1 MDGSI
6 WVSFLSA
13 TIRTA
18 TPIALATLAC
28 TFSERAGVINIGI
41 EGTMIASAFAGA
53 VTAVYTNSPWL
64 GLLGG
69 MLCGALLAGII
80 AVLSV
85 YSNGDQV
92 VIGIGIN
99 LLGPGL
105 SYLIMYRIWGS
116 RGTSPWLPG
125 FSALDVP
132 IIKDIP
138 VIGDI
143 LSGHN
148 PCIYICMALVAAM
161 HYVLYYTKYGLRIR
175 SAGENPDVVATAGLN
190 VYRLRTGAV
199 LIGGMLAGLAGVS
212 LSLGQVNVFTNGMTA
227 NKGFL
232 AYAANRFG
240 QWTPGG
246 SYLASLLFGSME
258 ALRIR
263 LQELNV
269 APQFLQMMPYVTTL
283 IALTITGR
291 RLRVPAA
298 DGVPYPHPISIA
310 KGSVKTLAGPK
321 TSADA
326 PGKEKA

>member
-1 MDGSI
+1 MDGSAWI
-6 WVSFLSA
+6 SFLSA

-53 VTAVYTNSPWL
+53 VTAYYTNNPWM

-80 AVLSV
+80 AVLSI
-85 YSNGDQV
+85 YCNGDQV
-92 VIGIGIN
+92 VIGIGLN

-105 SYLIMYRIWGS
+105 SYLIMYNIWGS

-125 FSALDVP
+125 FSAINVP
-132 IIKDIP
+132 LIKDIP
-138 VIGDI
+138 VIGEI
-143 LSGHN
+143 ISGHN
-148 PCIYICMALVAAM
+148 PCIYICFALVVVM

-175 SAGENPDVVATAGLN
+175 AAGENPNVVATAGLN

-246 SYLASLLFGSME
+246 SYLASLLFGGME

-263 LQELNV
+263 LQELNI
-269 APQFLQMMPYVTTL
+269 APQFLQMMPYVATL
-283 IALTITGR
+283 IALTLTGR

-298 DGVPYPHPISIA
+298 DGVPYPHPISVA
-310 KGSVKTLAGPK
+310 KGSSKEAADKKVQAG
-321 TSADA
+321 TRE
-326 PGKEKA
+326 KEND